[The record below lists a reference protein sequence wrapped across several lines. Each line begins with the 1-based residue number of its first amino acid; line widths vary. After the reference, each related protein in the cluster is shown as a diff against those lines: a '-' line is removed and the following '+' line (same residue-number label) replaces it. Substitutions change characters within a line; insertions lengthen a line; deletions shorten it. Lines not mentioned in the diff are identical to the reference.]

1 MRDSR
6 IRPDVFRFLR
16 LTFGSERQARADA
29 DAELDAYIE
38 SRVEYH
44 VARGM
49 SPGDARAEAMA
60 SLGAP
65 IDEVRARLHSST
77 IHRESRMR
85 SRERFEQRWK
95 DMTFALRALRNSPI
109 FALTAILTI
118 ALGIGATTAIFSVVN
133 SVLLRPLPYADPDR
147 LAFIWMDI
155 RARGVPDSPIP
166 PGDLPDLIEQVP
178 AFNGIAGLV
187 IQGRAP
193 FIGNDAR
200 PEMIVTAHVTP
211 NFFSVLGTR
220 IALGRNFIST
230 DGDLPALPAGQ
241 DSSQIPAR
249 LPEMTI
255 LSDAFWR
262 SHFSADSSVIG
273 KTVRVNDRDALII
286 GVTPPSFQLLYKSSG
301 AAFGPP
307 VMYQA
312 QRTDYST
319 ASRNT
324 TSYTMIGRLRS
335 GGTWAEAQHQLDGLS
350 ADLMRRFPIYRG
362 GNIHLRPAPFT
373 SDITKTVRPR
383 ILALMGAVCF
393 VLLIACANVAN
404 LLLVRASLRER
415 EFAVRAAIGGTR
427 SRLLQQMLIESATLG
442 LLGATF
448 GLVLARLG
456 IALLLAIAPAN
467 VPRLDTVGIDLRVLT
482 FAVVAAL
489 ASSLVFGVIPALRAS
504 NPDLAMTLRS
514 GGRSMST
521 GRGARLRQG
530 VVVFEVALSFVLL
543 VGSGLMIRSFIA
555 LGNVNPGFDPD
566 HVLTFGAFN
575 NQLRSPGEVHAF
587 TDQLQARLRAIP
599 GVVDVTASNPVPLD
613 GSEPGVRWG
622 PTAAAD
628 DPSFYRTG
636 TMLIVRPNFFSVM
649 KAKFLAGGTFTAG
662 DNVFGTTAIV
672 IDDVAAARA
681 YPGMPLNDIIG
692 KPVLMGDAQ
701 PFRVVGIVAHM
712 QQRSLDDP
720 REALYRPDQAS
731 RLYATPFWEIRTSGD
746 PSGIIPEVRRA
757 VGDVSASVVLAYVNP
772 LSDNVGRAMASTR
785 FSLVLVMVFGAIAAL
800 LAAIGLYGVVATTV
814 RERQS
819 EIGIRLALGATS
831 ESIMRLILRR
841 GLVLSGV
848 GVVIGVAG
856 ALALTRVMSSANMLF
871 GVRPTDPT
879 TYVAMA
885 ALFAIIAGCACWLP
899 ARAGMKLD
907 PAVTLRSDG

>member
-6 IRPDVFRFLR
+6 IRPGVFKLLR
-16 LTFGSERQARADA
+16 LTFGSDRYARADA

-38 SRVEYH
+38 SRVEH
-44 VARGM
+44 HMAQGM
-49 SPGDARAEAMA
+49 TPDDARAEALA

-65 IDEVRARLHSST
+65 LEEVRHRLHSST
-77 IHRESRMR
+77 IHRETRMR
-85 SRERFEQRWK
+85 NRERFEHRWK
-95 DMTFALRALRNSPI
+95 DVSFALRSLRNSPI

-166 PGDLPDLIEQVP
+166 PGDLPDLIQQAP
-178 AFNGIAGLV
+178 AFADIAGLT
-187 IQGRAP
+187 IQLRAT
-193 FIGNDAR
+193 FLANDAR
-200 PEMIVTAHVTP
+200 PEMILNAHVTP
-211 NFFSVLGTR
+211 NFFSVLGTH
-220 IALGRNFIST
+220 IALGRNFVAT
-230 DGDLPALPAGQ
+230 DGAPSAPAAGA
-241 DSSQIPAR
+241 DSSQVPAR

-255 LSDAFWR
+255 LTDAFWR
-262 SHFSADSSVIG
+262 SHFGADSSIIG

-286 GVTPPSFQLLYKSSG
+286 GVTPPSFQLVYNAS
-301 AAFGPP
+301 AAASGPP

-312 QRTDYST
+312 LRMDYST

-324 TSYTMIGRLRS
+324 TSFTMIGRLRA
-335 GGTWAEAQHQLDGLS
+335 GATWNEAQHQLDGLA

-362 GNIHLRPAPFT
+362 GNIRLRPAPFT
-373 SDITKTVRPR
+373 TDIAKSVRPK
-383 ILALMGAVCF
+383 ILALMGAVFF

-415 EFAVRAAIGGTR
+415 EFAIRAAIGGSR

-442 LLGATF
+442 ILGAAF
-448 GLVLARLG
+448 GLVFARFG

-467 VPRLDTVGIDLRVLT
+467 IPRLDTVGIDLRVLT
-482 FAVVAAL
+482 FTVLAAL
-489 ASSLVFGVIPALRAS
+489 VSSLVFGVIPARRAS
-504 NPDLAMTLRS
+504 NPDLAVTLRS
-514 GGRSMST
+514 GGRSMSS
-521 GRGARLRQG
+521 GGGARLRQG

-555 LGNVNPGFDPD
+555 LGNVNPGFEPNN
-566 HVLTFGAFN
+566 VLTFGVFN
-575 NQLRSPGEVHAF
+575 NHLRSPGDVRAF
-587 TDQLQARLRAIP
+587 ADQLQARLHAIP

-636 TMLIVRPNFFSVM
+636 TMLVVRSNFFAVM

-662 DNVFGTTAIV
+662 DNVFGSTAIV
-672 IDDVAAARA
+672 IDDLAAARA
-681 YPGMPLNDIIG
+681 YPGMALNDIIG
-692 KPVLMGDAQ
+692 KPVLLGEAQ
-701 PFRVVGIVAHM
+701 PYRVVGIVAHI
-712 QQRSLDDP
+712 QQRSLDDS
-720 REALYRPDQAS
+720 REALYRPDQTS
-731 RLYATPFWEIRTSGD
+731 RLYATPFWEIRTAGD
-746 PSGIIPEVRRA
+746 PSRIIPEVRRA
-757 VGDVSASVVLAYVNP
+757 VGDVSTSAVLAYVNP
-772 LSDNVGRAMASTR
+772 LSDNVGRAMATTR
-785 FSLVLVMVFGAIAAL
+785 FSLVLVIVFGAIAAL

-814 RERQS
+814 RERRS

-848 GVVIGVAG
+848 GVVIGIVG

-871 GVRPTDPT
+871 GVRPTDPA
-879 TYVAMA
+879 TYVLMA
-885 ALFAIIAGCACWLP
+885 VLFAIIAGCACWLP
-899 ARAGMKLD
+899 ARSGMNLD
-907 PAVTLRSDG
+907 PAVTLRSES